1 VWVGAGA
8 LGPRDGRIALYRRE
22 RIALL
27 ADSPE
32 PPADLPALPRALL
45 EHLSLRG
52 ACFFGEI
59 AAAHPQ
65 SSHGELQ
72 SALWDLVWA
81 GLITNDTFA
90 PLRALQT
97 RPRAG
102 ARRPQRRRAPQSP
115 AAGRWSCVAALI
127 ATPASPTARAHA
139 RAVALLNRY
148 GVVSR
153 DVMNLEAMRG
163 GWSAIYPVLRAMEEA
178 GKVRRG
184 HFVEGCAG
192 AQFAMAGA
200 VDRLRAARAANFA
213 RGEGVHESEAD
224 SALLAAADPAQ
235 PFGALLPWPK
245 AAADSARPRR
255 AAGARVLLIDGALA
269 AWLDRAGRKLW
280 TFPGRAE
287 SAPRAFQIAVG
298 LREIFRDRRRAALR
312 IEEIDGA
319 PALRFPHAADFI
331 RAGFRMGYRALEL
344 ERHAS
349 LREP

>member
-1 VWVGAGA
+1 
-8 LGPRDGRIALYRRE
+8 
-22 RIALL
+22 
-27 ADSPE
+27 
-32 PPADLPALPRALL
+32 
-45 EHLSLRG
+45 
-52 ACFFGEI
+52 
-59 AAAHPQ
+59 
-65 SSHGELQ
+65 
-72 SALWDLVWA
+72 
-81 GLITNDTFA
+81 TFA
-90 PLRALQT
+90 PLRALQSR

-102 ARRPQRRRAPQSP
+102 ARRPRRAPQSP

-127 ATPASPTARAHA
+127 ATPASPTERAHA

-153 DVMNLEAMRG
+153 DVMSLEALRG

-184 HFVEGCAG
+184 HFVEGYAG

-200 VDRLRAARAANFA
+200 VDRLRAARAADCA
-213 RGEGVHESEAD
+213 RGEGLHESEAGVV
-224 SALLAAADPAQ
+224 LAAADPAQ

-245 AAADSARPRR
+245 AAAESARPRR
-255 AAGARVLLIDGALA
+255 AAGARVLLIGGELA

-287 SAPRAFQIAVG
+287 AAPRAFQIAVG

-319 PALRFPHAADFI
+319 PALRFPHAGDFV

-349 LREP
+349 PREA